1 MPLYNVT
8 VRAEF
13 SEATIDEL
21 TAHGVYWVQGAADDP
36 GTMRRRHHLR
46 VQADDCDGAVERAAR
61 TSKTPAATARWSSA
75 AAPST
80 PERIS
85 LTRHGLIGA

>member
-13 SEATIDEL
+13 SESTIDEL
-21 TAHGVYWVQGAADDP
+21 TAHGLYWVQGAADEE

-46 VQADDCDGAVERAAR
+46 VRADNCDDAVERARKDVEDAGGD
-61 TSKTPAATARWSSA
+61 A
-75 AAPST
+75 
-80 PERIS
+80 
-85 LTRHGLIGA
+85 GLIDCGGPVFT